1 MKEIRCGIVGCGTIL
16 PWHANP
22 LERIEGAQLVAVADA
37 AKERAQEA
45 AKIYG
50 VDAYEDY
57 HQMLKRD
64 DLDLVHICTIS
75 GTHGTIGLDAISAG
89 KHVLIEKPIEIQLD
103 RIDALIDAA
112 REKGVKLGGVFQMR
126 FYPST
131 IKLVDAVK
139 SGRFGKIVLAEYE
152 NKSMRTIEYYN
163 KDAWRGTWQFDGGG
177 ALMNQGV
184 HGVDIIQ
191 YVAGP
196 VTRVCA
202 LTKTLTRPIEV
213 EDTAAAVM
221 EFQSGAIGILK
232 GTTSLYPG
240 FPSTFFIHGER
251 GSVAVQ
257 GENIITWQFDETL
270 PGDDEVM
277 KANVDMNL
285 STGSDPKAHTDTA
298 HESCIRS
305 FLEAVREDKTPSVS
319 GEEARKS
326 VELILAIYHS
336 SKTGKWVELPFTA

>member
-1 MKEIRCGIVGCGTIL
+1 MKEIRCGIVYCGTIL

-57 HQMLKRD
+57 QQMLKRD
-64 DLDLVHICTIS
+64 DLDLVHICTTS

-112 REKGVKLGGVFQMR
+112 REKGIKLGGVFQMR

-152 NKSMRTIEYYN
+152 NKSMRTVEYYK
-163 KDAWRGTWQFDGGG
+163 KDAWRGTWQFD
-177 ALMNQGV
+177 
-184 HGVDIIQ
+184 
-191 YVAGP
+191 
-196 VTRVCA
+196 
-202 LTKTLTRPIEV
+202 
-213 EDTAAAVM
+213 
-221 EFQSGAIGILK
+221 
-232 GTTSLYPG
+232 
-240 FPSTFFIHGER
+240 
-251 GSVAVQ
+251 
-257 GENIITWQFDETL
+257 ETQE
-270 PGDDEVM
+270 GDAEVM
-277 KANVDMNL
+277 KANVDMNI
-285 STGSDPKAHTDTA
+285 SMGSDPKAQTETA
-298 HESCIRS
+298 HEACIRS

-336 SKTGKWVELPFTA
+336 SKTGKWVELPFTT

>member
-1 MKEIRCGIVGCGTIL
+1 MYK
-16 PWHANP
+16 
-22 LERIEGAQLVAVADA
+22 
-37 AKERAQEA
+37 
-45 AKIYG
+45 
-50 VDAYEDY
+50 
-57 HQMLKRD
+57 
-64 DLDLVHICTIS
+64 
-75 GTHGTIGLDAISAG
+75 
-89 KHVLIEKPIEIQLD
+89 
-103 RIDALIDAA
+103 
-112 REKGVKLGGVFQMR
+112 
-126 FYPST
+126 
-131 IKLVDAVK
+131 
-139 SGRFGKIVLAEYE
+139 
-152 NKSMRTIEYYN
+152 

-196 VTRVCA
+196 VARVCA

-240 FPSTFFIHGER
+240 FPSAFFIHGER

-270 PGDDEVM
+270 PGDAEVM
-277 KANVDMNL
+277 KANVDMNN
-285 STGSDPKAHTDTA
+285 SMGSDPEAHTDRA
-298 HESCIRS
+298 HEACIRS
-305 FLEAVREDKTPSVS
+305 FLEAVREDKTPTVS
-319 GEEARKS
+319 AEEARKS

-336 SKTGKWVELPFTA
+336 SKTGRWVELPFTG